1 MAVLGTNN
9 EQGAYPSIIFQKS
22 QTWACPVAMEAI
34 VYVIGAGGSGGAIGG
49 NQDQAQNA
57 RGGAAGGCAVS
68 RLTLAAQNY
77 TVTIGSGGDDVGTAN
92 AVAGDAGGNSE
103 LSGTGITTMTANG
116 GAAGT
121 VSTSAQNVTTGG
133 GTASGGNLMNNAGG
147 GGGANDGSYDSNHL
161 VVSGGGGVNLY
172 GSNCHGEGE
181 QSKYGRG
188 GTPVGWSY
196 ETNYN
201 RNNIEPGTSGYKDAA
216 ISLSFFSNLI
226 SHTSGMRPSNT
237 YEYQGHELHLSNMY
251 KYEATA
257 NEEVY
262 AVAGPF
268 CGGSGYRGS
277 HSGNVYA
284 MAGGVGGGGGA
295 GMNSNGAN
303 SGFSGSGGSGIVMIF
318 PIRMG

>member
-22 QTWACPVAMEAI
+22 QTWACPAAMEAI

-49 NQDQAQNA
+49 NQDQSQNA

-68 RLTLAAQNY
+68 RLTLAAQDY
-77 TVTIGSGGDDVGTAN
+77 TVTIGSGGDDTSTPN
-92 AVAGDAGGNSE
+92 AEAGDAGGNSE

-116 GAAGT
+116 GAAGG
-121 VSTSAQNVTTGG
+121 VSSSAQNVTTGG
-133 GTASGGNLMNNAGG
+133 GTASGGNLMNNTGG
-147 GGGANDGSYDSNHL
+147 GGGANDGSYDNNAM

-172 GSNCHGEGE
+172 GSNCHGKGE
-181 QSKYGRG
+181 QSKYGTG

-201 RNNIEPGTSGYKDAA
+201 RDYLAAGTSGYKDSA
-216 ISLSFFSNLI
+216 ISVSFFSNLML
-226 SHTSGMRPSNT
+226 HGNGVASGDTAPGGDLN
-237 YEYQGHELHLSNMY
+237 LSNMY
-251 KYEATA
+251 KYEVGASI
-257 NEEVY
+257 NIY

-268 CGGSGYRGS
+268 CGGAGYRGS
-277 HSGNVYA
+277 HSSGAWA
-284 MAGGVGGGGGA
+284 MSGGVGAGGGA
-295 GMNSNGAN
+295 GMNSNG
-303 SGFSGSGGSGIVMIF
+303 SSYGMSGSGGSGIVMIF